1 MISILEFFSDS
12 LLRAPMVGSI
22 LMGIGAALVGVFL
35 YLRKESLLGEALS
48 HGAYPGVVLS
58 ALVASFFFR
67 TPGADEGA
75 FALIGAFI
83 TALLGLKLIG
93 WLKNRLK
100 MHSDAALCLIL
111 SLFFGVGVLI
121 ASRLQVTHPLW
132 YRSIHTYLYGQAATM
147 VDKHI
152 VLYAFLVSVT
162 VLLILALFRPLQWIH
177 FDRDFSKSV
186 GARVTFVEAMI
197 ELLLILSI
205 VIGMRSVG
213 VVLLSGMLIAPA
225 VAARPWTHRLSRLLF
240 LAAFLGGLSGFL
252 GNYLSVALPIF
263 LEMPDLALPTGPM
276 ILLSAVTF
284 SVLSLFFAPRS
295 GVLSRYYRTLRFR
308 KRCVLENV
316 LKRLWREGEGRV
328 FSQDELKQISSLSF
342 IQNWALLGKMK
353 RQGWL
358 LKEGKGK
365 FRLSLDGFHR
375 GARIVRLHR
384 LWEVY
389 LVDYLGQHKD
399 QVHRSAEQMEHIL
412 SPTLE
417 RELTKLLKNPKHD
430 PHAQPIPKGHEPIL
444 GK

>member
-1 MISILEFFSDS
+1 MMSLLEFFTDS
-12 LLRAPMVGSI
+12 LLRAPMLGSI
-22 LMGIGAALVGVFL
+22 LMCIATALVGVFL
-35 YLRKESLLGEALS
+35 FLRKESLLGEALS
-48 HGAYPGVVLS
+48 HAAYPGVVLS
-58 ALVASFFFR
+58 ALFGSFVFR
-67 TPGADEGA
+67 APGADEGA
-75 FALIGAFI
+75 LALIGAFL
-83 TALLGLKLIG
+83 TAWLGLRLIG

-121 ASRLQVTHPLW
+121 ASRLQVTHSLW
-132 YRSIHTYLYGQAATM
+132 YRSIQTYLYGQAATM

-152 VLYAFLVSVT
+152 VLYSLLVMVT

-177 FDRDFSKSV
+177 FDRDYSASV
-186 GARVTFVEAMI
+186 GARVQFVETMI
-197 ELLLILSI
+197 EMLLIFSI

-225 VAARPWTHRLSRLLF
+225 VAARSWTHRLSTLLF
-240 LAAFLGGLSGFL
+240 LAAFLGGLSGFI
-252 GNYLSVALPIF
+252 GNYISVALPVF
-263 LEMPDLALPTGPM
+263 LGKPELALPTGPM
-276 ILLSAVTF
+276 ILLTAVTF
-284 SVLSLFFAPRS
+284 SVFSLFFAPRA
-295 GVLSRYYRTLRFR
+295 GVISRYYRSFQFR
-308 KRCVLENV
+308 KRCNLENV

-328 FSQDELKQISSLSF
+328 FTSEELKQISALTLF
-342 IQNWALLGKMK
+342 QNWALLGKMK

-358 LKEGKGK
+358 LKEGRGE
-365 FRLSLDGFHR
+365 FRLTIDGYLK

-430 PHAQPIPKGHEPIL
+430 PHAQPIPRAP
-444 GK
+444 

>member
-1 MISILEFFSDS
+1 MMSILEFFTDS
-12 LLRAPMVGSI
+12 LLRAPMIGSI
-22 LMGIGAALVGVFL
+22 LMCMGAALVGVFL
-35 YLRKESLLGEALS
+35 FLRKESLLGEALS

-67 TPGADEGA
+67 SPGADGGALTLLGA
-75 FALIGAFI
+75 FLS
-83 TALLGLKLIG
+83 ALLGLKLIG
-93 WLKNRLK
+93 WLKRRLK

-111 SLFFGVGVLI
+111 SLFFGFGVLI

-152 VLYAFLVSVT
+152 VLYALLITVIVLV
-162 VLLILALFRPLQWIH
+162 ILALFRPLQWIH
-177 FDRDFSKSV
+177 FDRDYSKSV
-186 GARVTFVEAMI
+186 GARVAFVESVI
-197 ELLLILSI
+197 EILLILSI

-213 VVLLSGMLIAPA
+213 IVLLSGMLIAPA

-240 LAAFLGGLSGFL
+240 LAAIVGGVSGFL
-252 GNYLSVALPIF
+252 GNYLSVTLP
-263 LEMPDLALPTGPM
+263 LYLGKPHLALPTGPM
-276 ILLSAVTF
+276 ILLIAVSF
-284 SVLSLFFAPRS
+284 SMLSLFFAPGA
-295 GVLSRYYRTLRFR
+295 GVISRYYRYLQFR
-308 KRCVLENV
+308 NRCVLENF
-316 LKRLWREGEGRV
+316 LKRLWREGEGSV
-328 FSQDELKQISSLSF
+328 FTRDELKKLCPCSM
-342 IQNWALLGKMK
+342 IQKRMLFRKMR

-358 LKEGKGK
+358 QRERRWEY
-365 FRLSLDGFHR
+365 RLSSDGFHR
-375 GARIVRLHR
+375 GGRIVRLHR

-430 PHAQPIPKGHEPIL
+430 PHAQPIPREHRV
-444 GK
+444 